1 MSSHDHRLRCV
12 LCPKLIFNF
21 KLIRD
26 FHYDV
31 VHHTNI
37 YTCDIC
43 DNLCSAYCYM
53 SYKTL
58 YELFDHLDWIFSIT
72 YELFDHLYDEHDENI
87 YYNVFTIID
96 ID

>member
-1 MSSHDHRLRCV
+1 MSSHDQRLRCV

-43 DNLCSAYCYM
+43 DNLSSAYCYM
-53 SYKTL
+53 RYKT
-58 YELFDHLDWIFSIT
+58 I